1 MNRTQGE
8 PNYTLVKPWMQL
20 PSNCIVPTH
29 VAEDWA
35 NLNSGLAGYWGMCGG
50 LKGQVNAFQPAQ
62 VPDSQFGGAQ
72 YDPLN
77 YPEINGG
84 AGIRADLAGNEQIGK
99 APVGTQDTK
108 ALHECRISIE
118 KKKETKKT

>member
-35 NLNSGLAGYWGMCGG
+35 NLNSGFAGYWGMCGG

-62 VPDSQFGGAQ
+62 VPDSQFGGAP

-77 YPEINGG
+77 YPELNGG
-84 AGIRADLAGNEQIGK
+84 DGLRADLGCNELPN
-99 APVGTQDTK
+99 APHWSTDGSSVGT
-108 ALHECRISIE
+108 ECVSTGNTRWSPYN
-118 KKKETKKT
+118 